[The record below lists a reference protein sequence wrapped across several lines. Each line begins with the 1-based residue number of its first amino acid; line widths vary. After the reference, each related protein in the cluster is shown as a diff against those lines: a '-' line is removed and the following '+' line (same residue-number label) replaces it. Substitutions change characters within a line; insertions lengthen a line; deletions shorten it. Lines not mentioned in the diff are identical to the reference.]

1 LTPVGR
7 VQVDARNSNLVI
19 WESANNMGVLLEL
32 IKEIDVRAPQ
42 VLIESCIVEISDEKD
57 LDLGISWFAD
67 RDTGDPTVNASL
79 TKAGPLGS
87 GTISFGTIKGG
98 FNISATL
105 DALEVRK
112 KGNVI
117 SRPRIATISGVQA
130 TINTTENVIVKT
142 VNSTTSNGV
151 VQTTTTYSNLALP
164 IALQV
169 TPRIT
174 DDGRIT
180 TQINANITSQS
191 GPAQGDAPPP
201 TNTQTAQT
209 TLTTKNGETIVIG
222 GLVREIV
229 TDSVQGI
236 PLLSSLPILGA
247 LFQSTSKVNR
257 KVELVIFITPTLLE
271 D

>member
-1 LTPVGR
+1 
-7 VQVDARNSNLVI
+7 
-19 WESANNMGVLLEL
+19 LLEL

-42 VLIESCIVEISDEKD
+42 VLIESNIVEISDEKD
-57 LDLGISWFAD
+57 LNLGISWSAD
-67 RDTGDPTVNASL
+67 KGAGDPTVNASL
-79 TKAGPLGS
+79 FKPGPAGS
-87 GTISFGTIKGG
+87 GTIAFGTIKSG

-105 DALEVRK
+105 DALETRN

-117 SRPRIATISGVQA
+117 SRPRIATISGVTA
-130 TINTTENVIVKT
+130 SINTVENVIV
-142 VNSTTSNGV
+142 STTSTVINNGT
-151 VQTTTTYSNLALP
+151 VQTTTTYSQLPLP
-164 IALQV
+164 ITLQV

-180 TQINANITSQS
+180 TVINANITSQS
-191 GPAQGDAPPP
+191 GPAVGGAPPP

-209 TLTTKNGETIVIG
+209 TITTKNGETIVIG

-229 TDSVQGI
+229 TDRVEGI

-247 LFQSTSKVNR
+247 LFQSHAKVNR